1 MNVLDA
7 FFERAVRNPE
17 AVAICE
23 GDEVR
28 TFGWLAGAVEDM
40 ALELRRAGCFE
51 SPSGGVPR
59 VALKCPNGIAHVLW
73 AMAVVRGGGCLVP
86 VPSELRE
93 PESKDLLARTGC
105 SSLVESGGPEA
116 NVFARGGRALVTALE
131 RSRDGEIPEEA
142 FAALKPA
149 FIRFSSGTTGDSKGV
164 VLSHRALI
172 ERIASANGRLAI
184 SESDRVLWVLP
195 MAHHFAVSILLYL
208 SSGAATVLC
217 HSRMAD
223 DMLDAALKHGATV
236 FYGAPFH
243 HAVLASEP
251 SGRGWP
257 SLRLSV
263 STAAPLREEVAT
275 AFLGRF
281 GIPITQGFGI
291 IEAGLPLL
299 NARGAA
305 THPLAC
311 GVPDDFEVSL
321 VADGVA
327 GDEGEIW
334 LRGPG
339 MFDAYLSP
347 WRPRSGVLE
356 DGWFRT
362 GDLAVRECGGTI
374 RLTGRLKSVINVGGM
389 KCFPEEIEAVLS
401 MYPGVAECRVFGAPD
416 RRLGMVPHA
425 DIVPAAPGS
434 PPTGSELST
443 HCNKLLAAHKVPVVF
458 HHVSAIPKTAS
469 GKIKRSSPI

>member
-1 MNVLDA
+1 MNALDA
-7 FFERAVRNPE
+7 FFERSARHPE
-17 AVAICE
+17 AVAICD
-23 GDEVR
+23 GDELR
-28 TFGWLAGAVEDM
+28 TYGWVAGAVEEM

-51 SPSGGVPR
+51 CPPGVVPR
-59 VALKCPNGIAHVLW
+59 VALRCPNGIAHVLW

-86 VPSELRE
+86 VPSELQAPERE
-93 PESKDLLARTGC
+93 ELLVRTGC
-105 SSLVESGGPEA
+105 SSLVETDGAHGNAVAAGFRASVKALAVGGQ
-116 NVFARGGRALVTALE
+116 
-131 RSRDGEIPEEA
+131 IPEEA
-142 FAALKPA
+142 FAALGPA

-164 VLSHRALI
+164 VLSHHALI
-172 ERIASANGRLAI
+172 ERIASANRRLAV

-251 SGRGWP
+251 SGRRWP
-257 SLRLSV
+257 SLRLAV
-263 STAAPLREEVAT
+263 STAAPLREETAQ
-275 AFLGRF
+275 AFLSRF
-281 GIPITQGFGI
+281 GVPVTQGYGI

-299 NARGAA
+299 NTRDSVA
-305 THPLAC
+305 HPLAC
-311 GVPDDFEVSL
+311 GEPDDFEVRL
-321 VADGVA
+321 VAEGVA
-327 GDEGEIW
+327 GDEGEVW

-347 WRPRSGVLE
+347 WSPGSSVLQ

-362 GDLAVRECGGTI
+362 GDLAVRDSCGGI

-389 KCFPEEIEAVLS
+389 NLNSAV
-401 MYPGVAECRVFGAPD
+401 EC
-416 RRLGMVPHA
+416 
-425 DIVPAAPGS
+425 
-434 PPTGSELST
+434 
-443 HCNKLLAAHKVPVVF
+443 
-458 HHVSAIPKTAS
+458 
-469 GKIKRSSPI
+469 